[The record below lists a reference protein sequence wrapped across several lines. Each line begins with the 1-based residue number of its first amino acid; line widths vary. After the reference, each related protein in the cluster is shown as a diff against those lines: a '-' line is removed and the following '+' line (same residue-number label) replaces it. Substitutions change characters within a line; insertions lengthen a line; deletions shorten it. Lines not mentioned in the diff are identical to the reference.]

1 MFKLPSN
8 VTFESLK
15 MELMQI
21 PQTDLLRMAV
31 ALALVAIAA
40 YFYYNKK
47 PKGVSMHLLISIWA
61 YTLFNYYAWWISLYM
76 HISTGASLKWM
87 SLELFERIFNCVFGN
102 ALSSVCNCLKW
113 MVRHWLNIIII
124 IIIIINESLECYWF
138 IVTTNNYARFK
149 WWSGHI

>member
-1 MFKLPSN
+1 MQFKFVTKMFKLPSN

-15 MELMQI
+15 MELKQI

-61 YTLFNYYAWWISLYM
+61 YTLFNYYA
-76 HISTGASLKWM
+76 
-87 SLELFERIFNCVFGN
+87 
-102 ALSSVCNCLKW
+102 
-113 MVRHWLNIIII
+113 
-124 IIIIINESLECYWF
+124 
-138 IVTTNNYARFK
+138 
-149 WWSGHI
+149 